1 MCAPNFLVLSLS
13 SFSPSAFFFFLL
25 AFLLAK
31 KTRLRC
37 ALHDHRLHRLDCKAQ
52 RHLTSD
58 NAMPIATLA
67 DLKKKSYKKKK
78 PNPPSESVKNA
89 PCTRCGRTT
98 HLASTCT
105 NKTHIDGRK
114 IAKEEK
120 YCRDCGDDISEA
132 PKHHKQC
139 YDCWKGIEKKV
150 WEKLNGGEKVRG
162 ATLMTKE
169 EGGRDSPPMFAGRC
183 VEREKL
189 TESYLQTELDWNEE
203 SKKRKL
209 EEDMKPIVLDDDD
222 DDEKEKEKEKERKKK
237 AERRRVMLER
247 AKKRL
252 LGFREPVDKD
262 KKEEGD
268 ARAEEWEANEN
279 PFWQPPM
286 YVPAEGPCVEDFEIF
301 TDEHVEV
308 RDMGMQWHG
317 KFRACLDTG
326 NAGCTLIQ
334 KHVAQVLGLCDALGR
349 PTESRWEK
357 QSVHGVVA
365 GASEMIY
372 MCTLTYR
379 LKGKEITCRAG
390 ITHARLGCD
399 LLIARREIQEF
410 ERSGYTFKA

>member
-1 MCAPNFLVLSLS
+1 
-13 SFSPSAFFFFLL
+13 
-25 AFLLAK
+25 
-31 KTRLRC
+31 
-37 ALHDHRLHRLDCKAQ
+37 
-52 RHLTSD
+52 
-58 NAMPIATLA
+58 MPIATLA
-67 DLKKKSYKKKK
+67 DLKKKSYKKRK

-169 EGGRDSPPMFAGRC
+169 EGGRDSQPMFAGRC

-189 TESYLQTELDWNEE
+189 TESYLQTELEWNEE

-209 EEDMKPIVLDDDD
+209 EEDMKPIVLDDDDDD

-268 ARAEEWEANEN
+268 ARAEAWDANEN

-286 YVPAEGPCVEDFEIF
+286 YVPAEGPCVEDFKIF
-301 TDEHVEV
+301 TDEYVEV

-317 KFRACLDTG
+317 KYRACLDTG

-357 QSVHGVVA
+357 QSVNGVVA

>member
-1 MCAPNFLVLSLS
+1 MWAPKWLFGLVFVIFFPS
-13 SFSPSAFFFFLL
+13 SFFFW
-25 AFLLAK
+25 LAK

-52 RHLTSD
+52 RRLTSD
-58 NAMPIATLA
+58 NA
-67 DLKKKSYKKKK
+67 
-78 PNPPSESVKNA
+78 
-89 PCTRCGRTT
+89 RRTT

-189 TESYLQTELDWNEE
+189 TESYLQTELEWNEE

-301 TDEHVEV
+301 TDEYVEV